1 MKLNCIKNVLQKNK
15 KLSALALVLTLGFGT
30 PTAYAQKFIREE
42 GSSSSSATP
51 KGDKQSITNQI
62 SNIASINGLLV
73 GYGFYCNINPDSVKV
88 LHTKYFETVARITD
102 EEYKKLATDEYE
114 AKVKIARE
122 KGPEFS
128 QTNCEF
134 VVGEYKKIMNLI
146 NKNADKLFENN
157 DAVIRKKSP

>member
-1 MKLNCIKNVLQKNK
+1 M
-15 KLSALALVLTLGFGT
+15 
-30 PTAYAQKFIREE
+30 
-42 GSSSSSATP
+42 
-51 KGDKQSITNQI
+51 
-62 SNIASINGLLV
+62 